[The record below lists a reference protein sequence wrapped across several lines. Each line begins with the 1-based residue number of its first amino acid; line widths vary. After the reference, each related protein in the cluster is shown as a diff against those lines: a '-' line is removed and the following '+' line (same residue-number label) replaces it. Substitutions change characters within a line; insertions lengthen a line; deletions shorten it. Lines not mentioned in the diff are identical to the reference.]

1 MVCRHC
7 GHPAPGSQRRRIA
20 LQTRLVGDADGLVS
34 DVQAIAPAIDALG
47 LECELR
53 QFDQVCAQQDA
64 IARHADDVALQPTE
78 VGEEYFHGLL
88 LALRP
93 ALGHPLVP
101 IGGFLLGARQHGID
115 RPVGV
120 GPGADQVAPPVR
132 RCGGQLR
139 LAGDLI
145 DARGFARD
153 LAIVAERKRHLGRR
167 HDRRAHERL
176 AGADRQ
182 QSNAPSRCA
191 W

>member
-1 MVCRHC
+1 MECRHC

-47 LECELR
+47 MECELR
-53 QFDQVCAQQDA
+53 RFDQARAQQDA

-93 ALGHPLVP
+93 ALGNP
-101 IGGFLLGARQHGID
+101 
-115 RPVGV
+115 PVGV